1 MNPNF
6 DLNIENYTKN
16 ELEDLF
22 ELTSGTYSEQH
33 IDEKENR
40 LRQNIMLDKSITY
53 DVKNSTIIFVQ
64 KAKDILKS
72 GLKKNLSEIVQ
83 SFENN
88 YKNTYNLDKT
98 LRPVETKSE
107 GGTFII
113 EKPHT
118 SYGRSMPSEF
128 YQGIINPLDK
138 RVNRQNLN
146 IDTRFRDN
154 YYNSQSTNFHIDL
167 PLRLTN
173 VVSMQLSSIEL
184 PSTFYVISKQAG
196 NNYLTLRYEDL
207 SGQVI
212 IPDGNYSYNTL
223 TAFINNYISAKF
235 SDTILSTIVFGVD
248 NECNSG
254 SGKTIVG
261 VSCSSTQPFNFVL
274 DFQADIEGNQDINT
288 PLPLKLG
295 WILGFREGI
304 YINNSTYI
312 SEGLIDLLGP
322 KYVYLVVDDFNNSV
336 NNGFYA
342 AFSSSILNKNIL
354 ARISLQGLPFS
365 TQTQS
370 NLSLITFARQYY
382 GPVDIQKLTIQLL
395 DEYGRVINL
404 NNCDYSFCLTL
415 QSIYDL

>member
-53 DVKNSTIIFVQ
+53 DVKNSTIVFVQ

-88 YKNTYNLDKT
+88 YKHTYNLDKT

-118 SYGRSMPSEF
+118 PYGRSMPSEF
-128 YQGIINPLDK
+128 YQGTINPLDK

-154 YYNSQSTNFHIDL
+154 YYSTQSTNFHIDL

-184 PSTFYVISKQAG
+184 PATFYVISKQAG
-196 NNYLTLRYEDL
+196 NNYLTLRYEDV

-212 IPDGNYSYNTL
+212 IPDGNYTYTTL
-223 TAFINNYISAKF
+223 MSFINNYISTKF
-235 SDTILSTIVFGVD
+235 SDTILSTIVFEVD
-248 NECNSG
+248 NESNSG

-261 VSCSSTQPFNFVL
+261 VSTEPFNFVL
-274 DFQADIEGNQDINT
+274 DFQANIEGNPDINT

-295 WILGFREGI
+295 WILGFREGT
-304 YINNSTYI
+304 YINNSTYV